1 MIAWGSGVRYEGQEQ
16 PECVTRPRDIIE
28 RKRAAENTKR
38 KKQQLK
44 RVKEI
49 METTEWKEV
58 ASG

>member
-1 MIAWGSGVRYEGQEQ
+1 MIAWGNGVRYEGQDQ
-16 PECVTRPRDIIE
+16 PERVTRPRDIIE
-28 RKRAAENTKR
+28 RKRAEENTER

-58 ASG
+58 TSG

>member
-1 MIAWGSGVRYEGQEQ
+1 MIAWGSGVRYEGQDQ
-16 PECVTRPRDIIE
+16 PERVTRPRDIIE
-28 RKRAAENTKR
+28 RKRAEENTER

-58 ASG
+58 TSG